1 MRGERLTGRSCVYA
15 FFLAGLIFVAVASQS
30 RTVSRDSFQNQPVAA
45 GNAAE
50 IPAEFLGNLVF
61 LPVRVNQKQPSLFE
75 LDSTAAASS
84 ISPARAAELGLADF
98 RNAVLSLPGA
108 QISFPQLA
116 SVAKE
121 NFESQVGRKYEG
133 TLGND
138 FFSLAVI
145 EIDYARQTVRLYDSA
160 TYKFSGPSPAVPV
173 TFSGG
178 VPVVRAK
185 FSVGG
190 EREHEADFVLD
201 TALQSAVILFER
213 YAEAHRLFSAHLRT
227 ISVSDPEIENG
238 ASVALGRIHKFQLG
252 RFSVTAPI
260 AAFTSKT
267 PAAGASADLAG
278 SIGGALLCRFTVVF
292 DFSHHQIFLTPNS
305 HFEDQ
310 EQEDK
315 SGLSI
320 IAQGSNLKTFRVT
333 EVRAGTPAAD
343 AGVQKGDI
351 LAGINDE
358 PAADLT
364 LESVR
369 ELFRRVGYKYKV
381 LLDRNGQSVE
391 VNFQTRRLL

>member
-1 MRGERLTGRSCVYA
+1 MSGKSCVCAYC
-15 FFLAGLIFVAVASQS
+15 LVGLIFVSVASQS
-30 RTVSRDSFQNQPVAA
+30 RTVSLDTFQNRSVAA

-61 LPVRVNQKQPSLFE
+61 LPVRVNQEQPSLFE
-75 LDSTAAASS
+75 LDSTALASS
-84 ISPARAAELGLADF
+84 ISPDRAGALGLVNF

-108 QISFPQLA
+108 QISLPQL
-116 SVAKE
+116 SSIAKE
-121 NFESQVGRKYEG
+121 NFESQVGRAYEG

-138 FFSLAVI
+138 FLSLAVV
-145 EIDYARQTVRLYDSA
+145 EIDYARQTVRLFDSA
-160 TYKFSGPSPAVPV
+160 SYKFSGQSAPLPLS
-173 TFSGG
+173 FSGG

-190 EREHEADFVLD
+190 EHEHEADFVLN
-201 TALQSAVILFER
+201 TAMQSAAILFER
-213 YAEAHRLFSAHLRT
+213 YAESHRLFSAHLRT

-238 ASVALGRIHKFQLG
+238 APVAIGRLHKFQLG
-252 RFSVTAPI
+252 RFSVSAPI
-260 AAFTSKT
+260 AAFTRKN
-267 PAAGASADLAG
+267 PAEGASGDLAG
-278 SIGGALLCRFTVVF
+278 SIGGALLCRFTVIL
-292 DFSHHQIFLTPNS
+292 DFPHHQIFLVPNS
-305 HFEDQ
+305 HFDDQ

-320 IAQGSNLKTFRVT
+320 VAQGSNLKIFRVT
-333 EVRAGTPAAD
+333 QVRPDTPAAD
-343 AGVQKGDI
+343 AGIQNGDI

-369 ELFRRVGYKYKV
+369 ELFRRVGYKYKI

-391 VNFQTRRLL
+391 LNFQTRRLL

>member
-1 MRGERLTGRSCVYA
+1 M
-15 FFLAGLIFVAVASQS
+15 
-30 RTVSRDSFQNQPVAA
+30 
-45 GNAAE
+45 
-50 IPAEFLGNLVF
+50 
-61 LPVRVNQKQPSLFE
+61 
-75 LDSTAAASS
+75 
-84 ISPARAAELGLADF
+84 RAAELSLANF

-108 QISFPQLA
+108 QISLPQLA

-145 EIDYARQTVRLYDSA
+145 EIDYARQTVRLFDPG
-160 TYKFSGPSPAVPV
+160 TYRFSGQSPALPV

-178 VPVVRAK
+178 VPIVRAK

-190 EREHEADFVLD
+190 EREHEADFVLN
-201 TALQSAVILFER
+201 TALPSAVILFER
-213 YAEAHRLFSAHLRT
+213 YAESHRLFSAHLRT
-227 ISVSDPEIENG
+227 VSVSDPEIENG

-252 RFSVTAPI
+252 RFSVAAAI
-260 AAFTSKT
+260 AAFTSET
-267 PAAGASADLAG
+267 PAAGSSADLAG

-292 DFSHHQIFLTPNS
+292 DFPHHQIFLAPNS

-310 EQEDK
+310 QQEDK

-320 IAQGSNLKTFRVT
+320 VAQGSNLKTFRVT
-333 EVRAGTPAAD
+333 QVRPGTPATD
-343 AGVQKGDI
+343 AGIQMGDI

-364 LESVR
+364 LESIR
-369 ELFRRVGYKYKV
+369 ELFRRVGYKYKL
-381 LLDRNGQSVE
+381 LLDRNGQSLE
-391 VNFQTRRLL
+391 VIFQTRRLL

>member
-1 MRGERLTGRSCVYA
+1 LIRASYFQTFSV
-15 FFLAGLIFVAVASQS
+15 AGVIFVAGATQS
-30 RTVSRDSFQNQPVAA
+30 PPVSPGAFQNQSVPA

-50 IPAEFLGNLVF
+50 IPAEFIGNLIF
-61 LPVRVNQKQPSLFE
+61 LPVRVNEKQPSLFV
-75 LDSTAAASS
+75 LDSTAASS
-84 ISPARAAELGLADF
+84 VSSARAAELGLPSLHGAI
-98 RNAVLSLPGA
+98 LTLPGA
-108 QISFPQLA
+108 EISLPQFA
-116 SVAKE
+116 SAANE
-121 NFESQVGRKYEG
+121 NFESQVGRAYEG
-133 TLGND
+133 TLGID
-138 FFSLAVI
+138 FLSLVVV
-145 EIDYARQTVRLYDSA
+145 EIDYARQTVRLYDPA
-160 TYKFSGPSPAVPV
+160 TYKFTGQSAPLPL

-190 EREHEADFVLD
+190 EHEHEADFVLD
-201 TALQSAVILFER
+201 TALQPAAILFER
-213 YAEAHRLFSAHLRT
+213 YAESHRLFSAHLRT
-227 ISVSDPEIENG
+227 VSISDPEIENG
-238 ASVALGRIHKFQLG
+238 AAVAIGRLHKFQLG
-252 RFSVTAPI
+252 RFPVSAPI
-260 AAFTSKT
+260 AAFTRKN
-267 PAAGASADLAG
+267 PAAGSSTDLAG
-278 SIGGALLCRFTVVF
+278 SIGGALLCRFTVTL
-292 DFSHHQIFLTPNS
+292 DFPHHQIFVVPNS
-305 HFEDQ
+305 HFADQ

-320 IAQGSNLKTFRVT
+320 VAQGSNLKIFRIT
-333 EVRAGTPAAD
+333 QVRPETPAAD